1 MLRLTITKKKF
12 SLNYREVLK
21 DGLLQ
26 TLGVTMV
33 VFFGAQSLGKKIIS
47 FPWTPQNKN
56 FQPLLTIFFTK
67 LRTRFHAIV
76 VHNARLE

>member
-26 TLGVTMV
+26 TLGVRMV
-33 VFFGAQSLGKKIIS
+33 VFWGTKFGEKNNFVSLD
-47 FPWTPQNKN
+47 TPKQKFSTTFNNILYKT
-56 FQPLLTIFFTK
+56 P
-67 LRTRFHAIV
+67 H
-76 VHNARLE
+76 